1 MANLLSNCYD
11 TIFILKP
18 DVDEATILNI
28 IHKYQQLLYKN
39 GAQNIQAYDRGRRH
53 LSYPMRKYHDG
64 IYIQITYQADNR
76 IIPNLEKVFRI
87 DDNIIRY
94 LTIRDTSNKLAIK

>member
-1 MANLLSNCYD
+1 
-11 TIFILKP
+11 
-18 DVDEATILNI
+18 
-28 IHKYQQLLYKN
+28 
-39 GAQNIQAYDRGRRH
+39 
-53 LSYPMRKYHDG
+53 MRKYHDG
-64 IYIQITYQADNR
+64 IYIQVTYQADNR